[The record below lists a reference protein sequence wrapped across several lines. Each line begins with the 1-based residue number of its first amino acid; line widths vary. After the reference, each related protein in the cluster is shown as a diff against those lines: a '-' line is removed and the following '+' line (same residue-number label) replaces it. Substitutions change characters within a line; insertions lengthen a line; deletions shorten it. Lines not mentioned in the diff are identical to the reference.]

1 METGHRDCATSLRRV
16 ASAVVLGGLGF
27 GLMAAL
33 SAEPV
38 PVRYPEGIVHGFLV
52 LRGADGA
59 ALADGDLIQVPRG
72 TRVTTRLVFHF
83 KDGSLHDETVVF
95 SQRGRFRL
103 LKDHLVQTG
112 PAFPRAL
119 DLSIDGVSGQVHV
132 KYTDEDGKDKERDE
146 HFDLPSDLANG
157 LVLTMLKNAR
167 PDAPPSSLSLIVA
180 TPDPRLVRLLVT
192 AAGEEP
198 FRIGAE
204 RRTARHYVLKV
215 KIGGVAGL
223 LAPIAGKVPPDSHV
237 WILGGEAP
245 TFIRAE
251 QPFYN
256 GGPLWRMELVSPSW
270 R

>member
-1 METGHRDCATSLRRV
+1 MEAAPGIRNFTSAL
-16 ASAVVLGGLGF
+16 AVTALVLGSF
-27 GLMAAL
+27 CAL

-38 PVRYPEGIVHGFLV
+38 AVRYTEGVVHGFLA
-52 LRGADGA
+52 LRGPDGA
-59 ALADGDLIQVPRG
+59 SLADGDLIQVARG

-83 KDGSLHDETVVF
+83 KDGSLQDETSVF
-95 SQRGRFRL
+95 SQRDRFRL

-112 PAFPRAL
+112 PAFPHPL
-119 DLSIDGVSGQVHV
+119 DLSIDGASGQVHV
-132 KYTDEDGKDKERDE
+132 KYTDDRGRDKETDE

-180 TPDPRLVRLLVT
+180 TPEPRLVHLLVT
-192 AAGEEP
+192 AAGEDS
-198 FRIGAE
+198 FLVGGE
-204 RRTARHYVLKV
+204 RRRARHYVLKT

-223 LAPIAGKVPPDSHV
+223 LAPIAGKAPPDAHV
-237 WILGGEAP
+237 WILPGEAP

-251 QPFYN
+251 QPFYA
-256 GGPLWRMELVSPSW
+256 GGPLWRMDLISPRW